1 MALANSQLYQL
12 ASFDPYTTMVQAPM
26 QRRQA
31 EMQAMATEQAYKE
44 MQAEMG
50 QQALPQMAGQT
61 GQIPLA
67 KMAQTALPADKY
79 SDKDSAGNLTIA
91 GQASPFVTQV
101 AQLDQT
107 LAKNQKEQR
116 MAYLTG
122 DKETAGRLAEESRR
136 LIDRKTQAQGKVDEF
151 IQKGQDSLVY
161 QSALANG
168 QEDYDKKVKAAMD
181 KAGLK
186 IRPPWLPEKWSPNLY
201 DEISGYGSTALNE
214 TIQKRKDSEELMQ
227 MRKDAARKKE
237 GGDGD
242 KSRLTSQENKPLV
255 EAESS
260 LKLGKQILTK
270 LNNPEVAKSLDKTQ
284 FLRTLLETPKE
295 MTSVEKYIR
304 TGFYEKLPKESQD
317 LVTLLANMRN
327 SYYRQQS
334 GLAVTGGEAARNFFA
349 VVQPTDDVATI
360 KRKLAIQNQKN
371 VDTLSNGIEDYKMPA
386 PRQKRLQQL
395 ISESDVDE
403 EDTSAESKD
412 DPLGIRKK

>member
-1 MALANSQLYQL
+1 MALADSQLYQL

-26 QRRQA
+26 QRKQA
-31 EMQAMATEQAYKE
+31 EMQAMQTEQAYKE

-50 QQALPQMAGQT
+50 QQALPQMAGQPS
-61 GQIPLA
+61 QAPLA
-67 KMAQTALPADKY
+67 KMAQTALPSDKY
-79 SDKDSAGNLTIA
+79 SEKDSAGNLTIA
-91 GQASPFVTQV
+91 GQASPFVTEV
-101 AQLDQT
+101 AKLDQT
-107 LAKNQKEQR
+107 LAKNEKDQR
-116 MAYLTG
+116 MASLMG
-122 DKETAGRLAEESRR
+122 NKEAKDNAAMENRR
-136 LIDRKTQAQGKVDEF
+136 LLNLRTQAQEKVDGF

-161 QSALANG
+161 QSALANS

-186 IRPPWLPEKWSPNLY
+186 VRPPWLPEKWNPNLY

-227 MRKDAARKKE
+227 MRKDAAHKKE

-327 SYYRQQS
+327 SYYKQQS

-349 VVQPTDDVATI
+349 VVQPSDDVASI
-360 KRKLAIQNQKN
+360 KRKLAIQNEKS
-371 VDTLSNGIEDYKMPA
+371 VDTLSNGIEDYKMPL

-395 ISESDVDE
+395 ISEASVDK